1 MVAFVSRR
9 FSKSDSPY
17 LFVLFALL
25 LSVACGG
32 YNPESRLVGVNGH
45 QLNVRCSGEGTPA
58 VVLISGLA
66 TDNHDWVEV
75 EKQVSEFSQ
84 VCSYDRFGLGK
95 SDHTDTTSTSQT
107 AVDDLHTLIS
117 ASGISGPMIL
127 VGHSYGGLIA
137 QLYATQHPDKTFG
150 VVLVDSLH
158 AENLERAASVLG
170 EQTMTTFIRALT
182 ANPEGVDI
190 PASLNQMQRL
200 NLGDTPLTVLTA
212 GDQDLPDII
221 DPDIGRQ
228 LITEWLFSQRE
239 LAKLSTTGVQF
250 IAEGS
255 GHCIQCDRPDVV
267 VDAIRE
273 MADEIRFTIGL
284 SERPVFLPVTP

>member
-1 MVAFVSRR
+1 
-9 FSKSDSPY
+9 
-17 LFVLFALL
+17 
-25 LSVACGG
+25 
-32 YNPESRLVGVNGH
+32 
-45 QLNVRCSGEGTPA
+45 
-58 VVLISGLA
+58 
-66 TDNHDWVEV
+66 
-75 EKQVSEFSQ
+75 
-84 VCSYDRFGLGK
+84 
-95 SDHTDTTSTSQT
+95 
-107 AVDDLHTLIS
+107 
-117 ASGISGPMIL
+117 
-127 VGHSYGGLIA
+127 
-137 QLYATQHPDKTFG
+137 
-150 VVLVDSLH
+150 
-158 AENLERAASVLG
+158 
-170 EQTMTTFIRALT
+170 
-182 ANPEGVDI
+182 
-190 PASLNQMQRL
+190 MQGL

-273 MADEIRFTIGL
+273 MAGEVRFTIGL

>member
-1 MVAFVSRR
+1 MVDLLSRR
-9 FSKSDSPY
+9 FSRSDSPY
-17 LFVLFALL
+17 LLVLFALL

-32 YNPESRLVGVNGH
+32 YNPESRLVDVNGY

-95 SDHTDTTSTSQT
+95 SDHTDTTPTSQT
-107 AVDDLHTLIS
+107 AVDDLHTL
-117 ASGISGPMIL
+117 IL

-158 AENLERAASVLG
+158 AENLERAASILG
-170 EQTMTTFIRALT
+170 EQTMTTFLRALT

-190 PASLNQMQRL
+190 PASLNQMQGL

-273 MADEIRFTIGL
+273 MADEVRFTIGL
-284 SERPVFLPVTP
+284 SEGPVFLPVTP